1 MSAEAFDRNRLKE
14 EAEGI
19 KLILRTAGQTAQEE
33 TRNVV
38 ALKQLLMGL
47 MGEMV
52 GSSEAAVRQIGEAM
66 SYVVQTPADDITD
79 RFGFDAEQ
87 LRNLKENYEQ
97 VAESYERVK
106 LRIRSVTANGKGEDK
121 VSETKIATN
130 RKLARSEEEVA
141 DAQQQTNRVT
151 SESIEVTDSSNR
163 QLKLLKGSTRQA
175 AQAVASYGKEMGD
188 AFQQIGRAT
197 GSAGL
202 ESFGKTFSDVA
213 EVAGKAAS
221 GDYIGAALSAVTK
234 GVTAIFSAKAKE
246 RAALAQMARERKEFL
261 HDYALSLADEKLE
274 GEKLTNAFGSDT
286 LQKAAD
292 ALEVAQEYHD
302 KYEGSIAKKKRKI
315 FRPFASNPIEEV
327 EYSQLENIR
336 IVTRHRTWFR
346 SERSKTLKELYPELF
361 EGGFNVEAARV
372 LLQTNNQLNDEAK
385 KQIQN
390 VVDLYDKWKEAEEQ
404 FKEYLTDTFGD
415 LGNDL
420 GDCIVKAFAD
430 GTDAMQE
437 WKASF
442 VKVLEGLGKQLMQTL
457 YFQESFDKLQ
467 EDLTEVYR
475 KGDDMKLLGSDV
487 QALLGG
493 FFGQMEGQVR
503 LAGEFWK
510 EWDKLAGS
518 YGFDLSPEKV
528 QEGGLSKGIE
538 AVSQESVNEL
548 NGCVTAIQG
557 HTWSISEDMKQ
568 LVLQSG
574 EQLRLLG
581 GIESNTAYCR
591 KLETMEADMGQM
603 RLSLETIRD
612 KGVMLRR

>member
-19 KLILRTAGQTAQEE
+19 KLILRTAGRTAQEE

-87 LRNLKENYEQ
+87 LRNLKENYE
-97 VAESYERVK
+97 RVK

-141 DAQQQTNRVT
+141 DAQQQTNKVT

-274 GEKLTNAFGSDT
+274 GEKLTNAFG
-286 LQKAAD
+286 
-292 ALEVAQEYHD
+292 
-302 KYEGSIAKKKRKI
+302 
-315 FRPFASNPIEEV
+315 
-327 EYSQLENIR
+327 
-336 IVTRHRTWFR
+336 
-346 SERSKTLKELYPELF
+346 
-361 EGGFNVEAARV
+361 
-372 LLQTNNQLNDEAK
+372 
-385 KQIQN
+385 
-390 VVDLYDKWKEAEEQ
+390 
-404 FKEYLTDTFGD
+404 
-415 LGNDL
+415 
-420 GDCIVKAFAD
+420 
-430 GTDAMQE
+430 
-437 WKASF
+437 
-442 VKVLEGLGKQLMQTL
+442 
-457 YFQESFDKLQ
+457 
-467 EDLTEVYR
+467 
-475 KGDDMKLLGSDV
+475 
-487 QALLGG
+487 
-493 FFGQMEGQVR
+493 
-503 LAGEFWK
+503 
-510 EWDKLAGS
+510 
-518 YGFDLSPEKV
+518 
-528 QEGGLSKGIE
+528 
-538 AVSQESVNEL
+538 
-548 NGCVTAIQG
+548 
-557 HTWSISEDMKQ
+557 
-568 LVLQSG
+568 
-574 EQLRLLG
+574 
-581 GIESNTAYCR
+581 
-591 KLETMEADMGQM
+591 
-603 RLSLETIRD
+603 
-612 KGVMLRR
+612 